1 MTTYAMDKLDAE
13 TVKLNFLPEDL
24 SPSAIWGRMMLH
36 IRETERQRK
45 GNNEFKK
52 AVLAL
57 LLSRSD
63 EELAVIERA
72 YRDLGEILRQRKGE

>member
-52 AVLAL
+52 FAIRIEPVPFQGRDRGLDDGRLAAT
-57 LLSRSD
+57 R
-63 EELAVIERA
+63 R
-72 YRDLGEILRQRKGE
+72 

>member
-45 GNNEFKK
+45 GNNEFKPLPRK
-52 AVLAL
+52 
-57 LLSRSD
+57 
-63 EELAVIERA
+63 
-72 YRDLGEILRQRKGE
+72 RQRAGRWPTGSNSSMSSSTSLILST